1 MSQKQTSVELGMNR
15 VSEAIVLAEPAPAFT
30 KSWRPFSHAQILDAM
45 GIAVKDAGLDVVKK
59 EYSIRPDS
67 KMMAA
72 WEIASSE
79 KDFNFGISILNSI
92 DKTHSVT
99 LGAFEKIFICSNFC
113 FRMEY
118 ERVMFRRHSGALE
131 IEEIIFLAKEAMK
144 TLVPKFKTLHAWHE
158 SMRSLKMNAEESA
171 LVTMAAAERKLIPPS
186 QIPAFASLFS
196 GSDSKYKESRGSL
209 HAWHGA
215 ATELMNSNSLLG
227 IAWKQDQL
235 NYFLDYEVPLI
246 LKSGTDPVIDLRK
259 IEKDGFVIYQKERET
274 RKAETSAANKELRAK
289 YLDERYATKN
299 ALRAEKRF
307 ERKKIREEKTK
318 ARAERKAVR
327 EAKRAEREAKKA
339 TATETIPATIKK
351 TDEESI
357 ASGKI
362 VKGTR
367 AVKKTDVPETKTK
380 TTKDASAKK
389 AKVES
394 EESPLTR
401 KEAKIAATAEKIK
414 TTKTTDKEFKARKRI
429 AVARVKSNPDTLKI
443 KTAADFQKKVV
454 EILES

>member
-1 MSQKQTSVELGMNR
+1 MSHKQTSVELGMNR
-15 VSEAIVLAEPAPAFT
+15 VSEAIVLAEPAPEFT

-45 GIAVKDAGLDVVKK
+45 TIAVKDAGLDVVKK
-59 EYSIRPDS
+59 DYSIRPDS

-72 WEIASSE
+72 WEIASSR

-144 TLVPKFKTLHAWHE
+144 ALVPMFGTLHAWHE
-158 SMRSLKMNAEESA
+158 SMRSIKMNAEESA

-196 GSDSKYKESRGSL
+196 GSDSKYKESRGTL

-246 LKSGTDPVIDLRK
+246 LKSGTEPVIDLRK
-259 IEKDGFVIYQKERET
+259 IEKDGFVVYQKEREI
-274 RKAETSAANKELRAK
+274 RKAATSAVNKEIRTRYLETRDAGKIADRAAK
-289 YLDERYATKN
+289 KAAKAKIVEERV
-299 ALRAEKRF
+299 
-307 ERKKIREEKTK
+307 K
-318 ARAERKAVR
+318 ARAERKATR
-327 EAKRAEREAKKA
+327 DAKRAEREAKKA
-339 TATETIPATIKK
+339 TSPETIPATIKK
-351 TDEESI
+351 TSGESI
-357 ASGKI
+357 TSGKN
-362 VKGTR
+362 VKGAR
-367 AVKKTDVPETKTK
+367 AVKKTDVPSTKTK

-389 AKVES
+389 AKAES
-394 EESPLTR
+394 DEAPLSP
-401 KEAKIAATAEKIK
+401 KETKIAATAAKLKTEKTI
-414 TTKTTDKEFKARKRI
+414 DKEFKARKRTAI
-429 AVARVKSNPDTLKI
+429 AQFKKNPDALKI